1 MGPVREVAPLICQP
15 EKRKRKSQRPV
26 GGRGIKHKTVLLKN
40 VISGL
45 SGPAG
50 EVKVILREM
59 SKS

>member
-1 MGPVREVAPLICQP
+1 MGPVREVAPLICQA
-15 EKRKRKSQRPV
+15 EKRKRKSQRP
-26 GGRGIKHKTVLLKN
+26 GGIKHKTVLLKN

-50 EVKVILREM
+50 GVKVILREM

>member
-1 MGPVREVAPLICQP
+1 MGPVREVAPLICQE
-15 EKRKRKSQRPV
+15 EKRKRKSQRP
-26 GGRGIKHKTVLLKN
+26 GGRIEHKTVLLKN

-50 EVKVILREM
+50 GVKVILREM

>member
-1 MGPVREVAPLICQP
+1 MGPVREVAPLICQA
-15 EKRKRKSQRPV
+15 EKRKRKSQR
-26 GGRGIKHKTVLLKN
+26 GHRGGIKHKTVLLKN

-50 EVKVILREM
+50 GVKVILREM